1 MPTAEKPPRHEAPSP
16 YGTPPPPGAT
26 DTYHH
31 GHLRAACV
39 EAGVRLVEDG
49 GPDAVTIR
57 GVARIAGVSHTAP
70 LHHFRDRHE
79 LLDAVADRG
88 FDLLVERLDA
98 SLAPDATPTEALRAY
113 GRAYV
118 DHAVTHRGLFT
129 LMFRPTGEIQGEASY
144 RRLIDLCAAAQA
156 AGELP
161 GDDPFRLALL
171 LWSSVHGLAALY
183 ATSNLGSGHVTG
195 QPTDPG
201 VGTDAVLDDLLGALG
216 AAANTPKETSR

>member
-1 MPTAEKPPRHEAPSP
+1 MPTTQRPSRHESPPP
-16 YGTPPPPGAT
+16 YGVT

-39 EAGVRLVEDG
+39 DAGVHLVEAD

-70 LHHFRDRHE
+70 LHHFRDRGE

-98 SLAPDATPTEALRAY
+98 SLAPGATPTEALRAY

-118 DHAVTHRGLFT
+118 DHAVAHRGLFT

-144 RRLIDLCAAAQA
+144 RRLIDLCTAAQA

-161 GDDPFRLALL
+161 GGDPFRLALL

-195 QPTDPG
+195 QPTDAG
-201 VGTDAVLDDLLGALG
+201 VGTDAVLDDLLGALRV
-216 AAANTPKETSR
+216 AATTPKETPR

>member
-1 MPTAEKPPRHEAPSP
+1 MTTTHKVPRHEVPP
-16 YGTPPPPGAT
+16 VYGGT

-39 EAGVRLVEDG
+39 EAGVQLVEME

-70 LHHFRDRHE
+70 LHHFRDRQE

-88 FDLLVERLDA
+88 FGLLVERLDA
-98 SLAPDATPTEALRAY
+98 SLPPDATPTAALRAY

-118 DHAVTHRGLFT
+118 DHAVAHRGLFT
-129 LMFRPTGEIQGEASY
+129 LMFRPTAEIQGEASY
-144 RRLIDLCAAAQA
+144 RRLMELCSSAQA

-161 GDDPFRLALL
+161 GDDPFRLGLV

-183 ATSNLGSGHVTG
+183 ATANLGSGHVTG

-201 VGTDAVLDDLLGALG
+201 VATDAVLDDLLGALG
-216 AAANTPKETSR
+216 AAASVQKETPR

>member
-1 MPTAEKPPRHEAPSP
+1 MPTTQERPRRGEVRSQ
-16 YGTPPPPGAT
+16 GAT

-31 GHLRAACV
+31 GRLRAACI
-39 EAGVRLVEDG
+39 EAGVHLVEAE

-57 GVARIAGVSHTAP
+57 GVARITGVSHTAP
-70 LHHFRDRHE
+70 LHHFRDRQE

-98 SLAPDATPTEALRAY
+98 SLAPDVTPTDSLRAY

-118 DHAVTHRGLFT
+118 DHAVAHRGLFT
-129 LMFRPTGEIQGEASY
+129 LMFRPTGEMQGEASY
-144 RRLIDLCAAAQA
+144 RRLIDLCANAQA

-161 GDDPFRLALL
+161 GEDPFRLALV

-183 ATSNLGSGHVTG
+183 ATSNLGTGLVTG

-201 VGTDAVLDDLLGALG
+201 VGTDAVLEDLLGALRV
-216 AAANTPKETSR
+216 AATTQEEASR

>member
-1 MPTAEKPPRHEAPSP
+1 MPTTQMPPRHEEAPP
-16 YGTPPPPGAT
+16 HGAT

-39 EAGVRLVEDG
+39 DAGVHLVEAE

-70 LHHFRDRHE
+70 LHHFRDREE

-98 SLAPDATPTEALRAY
+98 SLAPDATPTESLRAY

-129 LMFRPTGEIQGEASY
+129 LMFRPTAEMQGEASY

-161 GDDPFRLALL
+161 GDDPFRLALA

-183 ATSNLGSGHVTG
+183 ASSNLGSGHVAG
-195 QPTDPG
+195 QPTDPA
-201 VGTDAVLDDLLGALG
+201 VGTDAVLDDLLGAFRV
-216 AAANTPKETSR
+216 AASTLKETSR

>member
-1 MPTAEKPPRHEAPSP
+1 MPTTQTSPRHEE
-16 YGTPPPPGAT
+16 PPPYGAT

-39 EAGVRLVEDG
+39 EAGVNLVETE

-88 FDLLVERLDA
+88 FDLLVERLDG
-98 SLAPDATPTEALRAY
+98 SLAPDATPTESLRAY

-118 DHAVTHRGLFT
+118 DHAVAHRGLFT
-129 LMFRPTGEIQGEASY
+129 LMFRPTGEMQGEASY

-161 GDDPFRLALL
+161 GDDPFRLALV

-183 ATSNLGSGHVTG
+183 ANSNLGSGLVTG

-201 VGTDAVLDDLLGALG
+201 VGTDAVLDDLLGALRV
-216 AAANTPKETSR
+216 AATTPKETSR